1 MTQADYE
8 GYVSRLDS
16 DLDEEPYRTVGGFI
30 NSLAGALAFWIVLGG
45 AVLGIY
51 YGLPLLVRVIA

>member
-1 MTQADYE
+1 MTSEDYSQ
-8 GYVSRLDS
+8 YVSRLAS
-16 DLDEEPYRTVGGFI
+16 DLDEEPYRTVGGFM

-51 YGLPLLVRVIA
+51 YGLPLLVRMV

>member
-1 MTQADYE
+1 MNH
-8 GYVSRLDS
+8 
-16 DLDEEPYRTVGGFI
+16 DLRILLHEHDNEVIAERDGDWHWTWTAIGI
-30 NSLAGALAFWIVLGG
+30 DLAFWIVLGG

>member
-1 MTQADYE
+1 MTSEDYSQ
-8 GYVSRLDS
+8 YVSRLAS

-45 AVLGIY
+45 AVLGVY